1 MAAPP
6 DPFRLVLKSIIATA
20 LIALL
25 VLALLRLLDL
35 LILVFGAAILG
46 TLIRGFADWIERHTP
61 LAGRWS
67 LVAALLLLGAVATGT
82 GWLFATQFGGDFP
95 RVGQTL
101 SASWNTLAGLVARLP
116 GGDGVAAAMRQP
128 SLPSD
133 NLIPHLT
140 GAVSWITNAAL
151 DLVIFLFGTVFIA
164 AEPGLYRRGIV
175 LLVPRPY
182 RALADEALVEAG
194 AALRQWVIGLFMVML
209 FIGVFTAA
217 GLWLIGVPS
226 AAALGLIAG
235 MFELI
240 PYLGPVLSAV
250 PVLVMAATRNMHTM
264 LLALVLMVVVHQVE
278 ASIVSP
284 LAAKKVVSLPPAL
297 SVFGVIAGGMLF
309 GPVGFVFAS
318 PVLVV
323 AYVLVKRLYVEEA
336 LHTPTHVPGRDPE

>member
-1 MAAPP
+1 MAARP
-6 DPFRLVLKSIIATA
+6 DPFRLVLKSMLAAA
-20 LIALL
+20 LIALV
-25 VLALLRLLDL
+25 VLAFLRLLDL

-46 TLIRGFADWIERHTP
+46 TLIRGFADWIEAHTP
-61 LAGRWS
+61 LSGRWS
-67 LVAALLLLGAVATGT
+67 LVAALLLLAAAIAGT

-95 RVGQTL
+95 QVGKTL
-101 SASWNTLAGLVARLP
+101 SQSWGALAQEVARIP
-116 GGDGVAAAMRQP
+116 GGKEMAAAMQHP
-128 SLPSD
+128 SLPGD

-140 GAVSWITNAAL
+140 GAVSWVTNAAL

-175 LLVPRPY
+175 LLVPKKQ

-209 FIGVFTAA
+209 FIGLFTAL
-217 GLWLIGVPS
+217 GLWAIGVPS

-235 MFELI
+235 LFEII

-250 PVLVMAATRNMHTM
+250 PVLVMAATRDVHTM
-264 LLALVLMVVVHQVE
+264 LLALGLMIVVHQVE
-278 ASIVSP
+278 ASVVAP

-309 GPVGFVFAS
+309 GPVGFIFAS

>member
-6 DPFRLVLKSIIATA
+6 DPFRLVLKSLLAAA
-20 LIALL
+20 LIAVV

-46 TLIRGFADWIERHTP
+46 TLIRGFADWIERRTP
-61 LAGRWS
+61 LSSRWS
-67 LVAALLLLGAVATGT
+67 LVAALLLVGAVAAGT

-101 SASWNTLAGLVARLP
+101 SQSWAALAGLVAQVP
-116 GGDGVAAAMRQP
+116 GGVGIASAMRQP
-128 SLPSD
+128 PLPGG

-140 GAVSWITNAAL
+140 GALSWVTNAAL

-175 LLVPRPY
+175 LLVPKRH

-194 AALRQWVIGLFMVML
+194 AALRQWVIGLFMVMA
-209 FIGVFTAA
+209 FIGVVTAL
-217 GLWLIGVPS
+217 GLWVIGVPS

-235 MFELI
+235 MCEII

-250 PVLVMAATRNMHTM
+250 PVLVMAATKDTHTM

>member
-1 MAAPP
+1 MPARG
-6 DPFRLVLKSIIATA
+6 DPFHLIVKSLLTAA

-46 TLIRGFADWIERHTP
+46 TLIRGFADLIERRTP
-61 LAGRWS
+61 LSARLS
-67 LVAALLLLGAVATGT
+67 LAAALLVLLGALIGT
-82 GWLFATQFGGDFP
+82 GWLFATQFAGDFP
-95 RVGQTL
+95 RVGQTM
-101 SASWNTLAGLVARLP
+101 AQSWTALAGVVARIP
-116 GGDGVAAAMRQP
+116 GGEAVAAAMRQP

-140 GAVSWITNAAL
+140 GAVSWVVNAAL
-151 DLVIFLFGTVFIA
+151 DLVIFLFATVFIA

-175 LLVPRPY
+175 LLVPKKH
-182 RALADEALVEAG
+182 RALANEALIEAG
-194 AALRQWVIGLFMVML
+194 AALRQWVIGLFVVMV
-209 FIGVFTAA
+209 FIGTFTAL
-217 GLWLIGVPS
+217 GLWAIGVPS
-226 AAALGLIAG
+226 PAALGLIAG

-250 PVLVMAATRNMHTM
+250 PVLAMAATRDTHTM
-264 LLALVLMVVVHQVE
+264 VLAAILMVVVHQIE
-278 ASIVSP
+278 ASLVAP
-284 LAAKKVVSLPPAL
+284 LAAKRVVSLPPAL

-309 GPVGFVFAS
+309 GPVGFIFAS

-323 AYVLVKRLYVEEA
+323 AYVLVKRLYVEET

>member
-1 MAAPP
+1 MPARG
-6 DPFRLVLKSIIATA
+6 DTFHLIVKSLLTAA

-25 VLALLRLLDL
+25 MLALLRLLDL

-46 TLIRGFADWIERHTP
+46 TLIRGFADLVERRTP
-61 LAGRWS
+61 LSARLS
-67 LVAALLLLGAVATGT
+67 LTVALLALLGALAGT

-95 RVGQTL
+95 RVGQTM
-101 SASWNTLAGLVARLP
+101 AQSWTALAGMVGRIP
-116 GGDGVAAAMRQP
+116 GGEAVAAAMRQP

-140 GAVSWITNAAL
+140 GAVSWVTNAAL

-164 AEPGLYRRGIV
+164 AEPALYRRGIV
-175 LLVPRPY
+175 LLVPKRH
-182 RALADEALVEAG
+182 RALANEALIEAG
-194 AALRQWVIGLFMVML
+194 AALRQWVVGLFVVMA
-209 FIGVFTAA
+209 FIGTFTAL
-217 GLWLIGVPS
+217 GLWAIGVPS
-226 AAALGLIAG
+226 PAALGLIAG

-250 PVLVMAATRNMHTM
+250 PVLVMAATRDVHTV
-264 LLALVLMVVVHQVE
+264 LLATALMIVVHQIE
-278 ASIVSP
+278 ASIVAP
-284 LAAKKVVSLPPAL
+284 LAAKRVVSLPPAL

-309 GPVGFVFAS
+309 GPVGFIFAS

-323 AYVLVKRLYVEEA
+323 AYVLVKRLYVEET

>member
-6 DPFRLVLKSIIATA
+6 DPFRLVLKSMLTAA
-20 LIALL
+20 LIALV

-61 LAGRWS
+61 LSGHWCLA
-67 LVAALLLLGAVATGT
+67 AALLLLAAAVAGT

-95 RVGQTL
+95 RVGQTMA
-101 SASWNTLAGLVARLP
+101 ASWTALAKMVAQIP
-116 GGDGVAAAMRQP
+116 GGDGVAAAMQKP

-140 GAVSWITNAAL
+140 GAISWVTNAAL

-175 LLVPRPY
+175 LLVPKQH

-194 AALRQWVIGLFMVML
+194 AALRQWVVGLFMVMV
-209 FIGVFTAA
+209 FIGLFTAF
-217 GLWLIGVPS
+217 GLWAIGVPS
-226 AAALGLIAG
+226 AAALGLISG

-250 PVLVMAATRNMHTM
+250 PVLVMAATKDTHTM
-264 LLALVLMVVVHQVE
+264 LLALVLMIVVHQVE

-323 AYVLVKRLYVEEA
+323 AYVLVKRLYIEEA